1 MVISKK
7 EFGDYVRRRREAL
20 GMKQTELAKLIK
32 VSNVT
37 LNRWEMG
44 VITPP
49 EAMRDHVI
57 RVLEEQ
63 RQR

>member
-1 MVISKK
+1 MTISKE
-7 EFGDYVRRRREAL
+7 EFGSYVRGKRQVL
-20 GMKQTELAKLIK
+20 GIKQTELAKLVK

-44 VITPP
+44 VVTPSD
-49 EAMRDHVI
+49 AMRDHVI

-63 RQR
+63 RQN

>member
-1 MVISKK
+1 MAISEKD
-7 EFGDYVRRRREAL
+7 FGSYVRRRREAL
-20 GMKQTELAKLIK
+20 GAKQTELARLIK

-44 VITPP
+44 VIVPP

-57 RVLEEQ
+57 RILEEQ
-63 RQR
+63 RTG